1 MSTMEPRELERLRY
15 RHGQTIRGL
24 DFRDQRRIEDQL
36 RAWHNRALHNVF
48 GVAKKIL
55 GGLKATFKQGYFL
68 VESGMAY
75 DCFGRPLLR
84 CEETNVPFGQQTEP
98 MYLVIR
104 QKRDGGGCQSVDAPA
119 SCFPQHHSLIAEDT
133 ELVWLPKKN
142 FSFRDG
148 VPIAR
153 TTIVSGVIHND
164 ETFIAPAAR
173 ALARPRISSGT
184 TIPGATTWEVSD
196 LSNTGMPELTEV
208 RVRIDTSSAGFAS
221 IPEYFAFL
229 QGPLTTIES
238 PRKIGIL
245 CLHFDHVERMRA
257 DGFVFSFFI
266 LVFKIDTSELTKQIQ
281 KFLNQQKAY
290 VSWIGFERNPGDGF
304 FSA

>member
-1 MSTMEPRELERLRY
+1 MESRELERLRY

-36 RAWHNRALHNVF
+36 RAWHNRALHNVY

-55 GGLKATFKQGYFL
+55 GGLKVKFEQGYFH
-68 VESGMAY
+68 VESGLAY

-84 CEETNVPFGQQTEP
+84 CEDTRVPPGQQEEP

-104 QKRDGGGCQSVDAPA
+104 QKSGCGCQSVHAPA
-119 SCFPQHHSLIAEDT
+119 SCFPAHHSLIAEDT

-148 VPIAR
+148 VPLAL
-153 TTIVSGVIHND
+153 TKIVSGVIDND
-164 ETFIAPAAR
+164 QTFIAPAAR

-184 TIPGATTWEVSD
+184 TIPGATTWEVLD
-196 LSNTGMPELTEV
+196 LSNTEVPELTEV

-221 IPEYFAFL
+221 IPEYFALL

-238 PRKIGIL
+238 PGEIGIL
-245 CLHFDHVERMRA
+245 CLHFDHIERMRA

-266 LVFKIDTSELTKQIQ
+266 LVFNVDTDELTKQIP

-290 VSWIGFERNPGDGF
+290 VSWIGFERNPGDGL